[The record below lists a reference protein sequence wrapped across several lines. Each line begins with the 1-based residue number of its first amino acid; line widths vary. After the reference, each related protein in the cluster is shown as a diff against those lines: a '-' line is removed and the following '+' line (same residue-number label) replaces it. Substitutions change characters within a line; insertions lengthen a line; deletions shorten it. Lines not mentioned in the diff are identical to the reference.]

1 LPGRIAVQHLS
12 ISGATTIDRTS
23 EILKD
28 HLMRFRTQLSRS
40 ELTVAEHLVEMPID
54 VLIFCSAEQIA
65 ADAGTSDATV
75 IRTAKKLGFS
85 GLPEL
90 KRICSRTLARTAP
103 AADRLEHRFKA
114 TGDDLINVANQMF
127 EEAREVLTSTR
138 DELDEHDLY
147 SAVGMIEAAD
157 TVWCLGMGT
166 SETPAK
172 HCATALSRIGTRTRC
187 SGASGF
193 ALANELVDLRP
204 TDVVIMFHA
213 SREMAE
219 LDLVVDQIVALGCK
233 VVLVCG
239 VQLRDTYRNRV
250 STVLTCLGVRSKL
263 ASWNLSAIVL
273 SDLLAY
279 SVAVRNRDRAL
290 GAKKR
295 LSELRIG
302 VGLGD

>member
-1 LPGRIAVQHLS
+1 V
-12 ISGATTIDRTS
+12 
-23 EILKD
+23 
-28 HLMRFRTQLSRS
+28 RFRAQLSRS

-54 VLIFCSAEQIA
+54 VLIFRSAEQIA
-65 ADAGTSDATV
+65 AEAGTSDATV

-103 AADRLEHRFKA
+103 AADRLEHRFRA
-114 TGDDLINVANQMF
+114 TGDDLMNVANQMF
-127 EEAREVLTSTR
+127 DEAREVLTSTQ
-138 DELDEHDLY
+138 DELDEHALY
-147 SAVGMIEAAD
+147 CAVGMIEAAD

-172 HCATALSRIGTRTRC
+172 HCATALSRIGMRARC

-193 ALANELVDLRP
+193 ALANELIDLRP
-204 TDVVIMFHA
+204 KDAVIMFHA
-213 SREMAE
+213 SREVAE
-219 LDLVVDQIVALGCK
+219 LNLVVDQITALGCK

-239 VQLRDTYRNRV
+239 VQLRNTYQDKV

-273 SDLLAY
+273 AELVAY
-279 SVAVRNRDRAL
+279 SVAVRNRDKAL
-290 GAKKR
+290 DAKKR
-295 LSELRIG
+295 LSDLRRG
-302 VGLGD
+302 VGRDD

>member
-1 LPGRIAVQHLS
+1 LV
-12 ISGATTIDRTS
+12 
-23 EILKD
+23 
-28 HLMRFRTQLSRS
+28 RFRAQLSRS

-54 VLIFCSAEQIA
+54 VLIFRSAEQIA
-65 ADAGTSDATV
+65 AEAGTSDATV

-103 AADRLEHRFKA
+103 AADRLEHRFRA
-114 TGDDLINVANQMF
+114 TGDDLMNVANQMF
-127 EEAREVLTSTR
+127 DEAREVLTSTQ
-138 DELDEHDLY
+138 DELDEHALY
-147 SAVGMIEAAD
+147 CAVGMIEAAD

-172 HCATALSRIGTRTRC
+172 HCATALSRIGMRARC

-193 ALANELVDLRP
+193 ALANELIDLRP
-204 TDVVIMFHA
+204 KDAVIMFHA
-213 SREMAE
+213 SREVAE
-219 LDLVVDQIVALGCK
+219 LNLVVDQITALGCK

-239 VQLRDTYRNRV
+239 VQLRNTYQDKV

-273 SDLLAY
+273 AELVAY
-279 SVAVRNRDRAL
+279 SVAVRNRDKAL
-290 GAKKR
+290 DAKKR
-295 LSELRIG
+295 LSDLRRG
-302 VGLGD
+302 VGRDD